1 MSLIFSRFSSHSSF
15 PFNVVVVFD
24 FMVLGDISFVMLIS
38 VWSYG
43 FSFTY
48 CCCCLII
55 YIYVSCFLN
64 YVFYSLYLCLLLLLS
79 LWCLSFVHFLPFF
92 VLVLNNQ
99 DEKWFFFIFLKKRG
113 PAFWESAGVRELNNI
128 ILYHTSAFWAKRRYA
143 NIILFSWVLFPAF
156 YPLMGV
162 LQNADVPRFDGIFI
176 GVLPKRRS
184 VIPPEN
190 SADSKPN
197 KTPIRAPFL

>member
-1 MSLIFSRFSSHSSF
+1 MSLIFSCFSSHSSF
-15 PFNVVVVFD
+15 PFNVVVFD

-79 LWCLSFVHFLPFF
+79 LWCLSFVYFWPFF

-99 DEKWFFFIFLKKRG
+99 NEKWFLFIFWKNSDRR
-113 PAFWESAGVRELNNI
+113 F
-128 ILYHTSAFWAKRRYA
+128 AKRRFA
-143 NIILFSWVLFPAF
+143 IILFKFISAF
-156 YPLMGV
+156 CE
-162 LQNADVPRFDGIFI
+162 NADMLILYYFPGFFF
-176 GVLPKRRS
+176 GVLPPYGRFAKRRCAAFPRH
-184 VIPPEN
+184 IYRRFAKMP
-190 SADSKPN
+190 
-197 KTPIRAPFL
+197 

>member
-1 MSLIFSRFSSHSSF
+1 MSLIFSCFSSHSSLS
-15 PFNVVVVFD
+15 FNVVVVFD

-99 DEKWFFFIFLKKRG
+99 DEKWCFFYFLKKRG
-113 PAFWESAGVRELNNI
+113 PAFWESAGVRELNNTI
-128 ILYHTSAFWAKRRYA
+128 THRR
-143 NIILFSWVLFPAF
+143 F
-156 YPLMGV
+156 G
-162 LQNADVPRFDGIFI
+162 QNADMLILYYFLGFCFRRFTPLWAFC
-176 GVLPKRRS
+176 
-184 VIPPEN
+184 
-190 SADSKPN
+190 
-197 KTPIRAPFL
+197 KTPMCRVSTAYL